1 MLPHPQRCERSKS
14 LKAED
19 RNKRIK
25 GEMNMIRLTRI
36 FDLLGNEELIT
47 IYEGQT
53 KLYFGECG
61 KCTLNIFNH
70 AYVKEMKFDNR
81 KGRYIVKIRYM

>member
-1 MLPHPQRCERSKS
+1 
-14 LKAED
+14 
-19 RNKRIK
+19 
-25 GEMNMIRLTRI
+25 MIRLTKI
-36 FDLLGNEELIT
+36 FDLLGMETLIT

-61 KCTLNIFNH
+61 KCSRNIFSH
-70 AYVKEMKFDNR
+70 AYVKEMKFDNQ